1 MKFGTIN
8 RVLRYF
14 GLVLVIAY
22 DVDGVEPACI
32 WLELA
37 RHYDARCL

>member
-1 MKFGTIN
+1 MKLGIIN
-8 RVLRYF
+8 RVLRCF

-22 DVDGVEPACI
+22 DTDGVEPALI

-37 RHYDARCL
+37 RHYDARCV